1 MISVCI
7 PAYKCAD
14 TIVTTIWD
22 VLCQTYQD
30 FEIIISDDNSKDGIE
45 EIVKTFND
53 KRIKFFKN
61 EGKQLGCG
69 GNEEKCKQLSQGEII
84 FLLPGKARIS
94 KHALALTWG
103 AFLDPDVGAVT
114 RPYYWFGKDLNH
126 AVRAKRHY
134 GYTKVDVNSPI
145 EDIIAVFETVDN
157 SGGLAF
163 RRKFLLSFKN
173 IPFVEFTY
181 PFTHMLRYYKVVLL
195 NDYTMACPAFRHSHS
210 QDSYIYKYSPMKNWI
225 DMFNSILPGELCE
238 KLIKNFV
245 AINYIG
251 LVQIKNYGTYSQYL
265 REVWY
270 LIKYRWQNL
279 FNPMFWFWVLV
290 TQFKTKF
297 LVRKFK
303 ESRNLNVSLIDTT

>member
-22 VLCQTYQD
+22 VLNQTYQD

-69 GNEEKCKQLSQGEII
+69 GNEEKCRRIAGGEII

-94 KHALALTWG
+94 KHALALTWA
-103 AFLDPDVGAVT
+103 AFQDPEVGAVT
-114 RPYYWFGKDLNH
+114 RLYYWFGKDLNH
-126 AVRAKRHY
+126 AVRAKKRHANKDFVAILD
-134 GYTKVDVNSPI
+134 TL
-145 EDIIAVFETVDN
+145 DN

-163 RRKFLLSFKN
+163 RKKFIQLPFN
-173 IPFVEFTY
+173 DTPFVEFTY
-181 PFTHMLRYYKVVLL
+181 PFVDIMRCHKVAHL
-195 NDYTMACPAFRHSHS
+195 DEYTMACPAFHHSHS
-210 QDSYIYKYSPMKNWI
+210 QDSYIYAQSPLKDWVTMLEIAYPKI
-225 DMFNSILPGELCE
+225 RDEMVE
-238 KLIKNFV
+238 KFV
-245 AINYIG
+245 ARNYIG
-251 LVQIKNYGTYSQYL
+251 LVQVRNYGTYKQYL